1 MRKIFNCDIENMN
14 KIINNVHQKRHIQE
28 KKNTAA
34 MTSNTASVLV
44 RLMQCNYCS
53 FNATQRHTI
62 KSHVEKSH
70 QEICVIGLG
79 FTVKYINTKT
89 ENQRLKDT
97 LQNAGRSVAGAKFIS
112 LKSSCLD
119 SREPSME
126 TLLNRTYKTD
136 SDNSDSV
143 KTAKVEPAGY
153 GDMEHYDSDSMRLK
167 AVNIRGKLKNYDGDE
182 LTPEEENR
190 VKLENIIKL
199 EPAENTEAN
208 GDGAIHKYLERL
220 RNEENS
226 VKLENT
232 VKFEAVENTGANGD
246 EAIYKYLE
254 RLSRGT
260 SSSKALSSCSPKQD
274 SVPVFGM
281 PVLQVKSP
289 PSVSKTISSPGYRK
303 KMIRIIQCNFCDY
316 LIMKKK
322 CCFIKMKQHINRMH
336 PTDDRVEEHNS
347 GYSIQYRDAE
357 TVQTLLESLQTL
369 EAKLNVQ
376 SKKDFKVPTIL
387 NVGTVKIKIE
397 PHIQDK
403 NQKQEADTKSL
414 DDNVKMEV
422 NDFGE
427 EIKEEAEFKLMMNNK
442 MVVKLERVDSD
453 I

>member
-126 TLLNRTYKTD
+126 TLLNRTYKTE
-136 SDNSDSV
+136 SNNSDSV

-153 GDMEHYDSDSMRLK
+153 GVQFKHYDC
-167 AVNIRGKLKNYDGDE
+167 DGSP
-182 LTPEEENR
+182 PEEENR
-190 VKLENIIKL
+190 VKLENTVKL
-199 EPAENTEAN
+199 EPAEKTEAN
-208 GDGAIHKYLERL
+208 RDEAINKYLERL
-220 RNEENS
+220 RNEENR

-232 VKFEAVENTGANGD
+232 VKLEAVENTEANSD

-260 SSSKALSSCSPKQD
+260 SSSKSKARSSCSPKQD
-274 SVPVFGM
+274 SAPVFDT
-281 PVLQVKSP
+281 PALQVMP
-289 PSVSKTISSPGYRK
+289 TPSASKTSSPGSQKK

-322 CCFIKMKQHINRMH
+322 CCFIKMKQHISRMH

-397 PHIQDK
+397 PHIQDQ
-403 NQKQEADTKSL
+403 NQKQEADTNSL

-427 EIKEEAEFKLMMNNK
+427 EIKEEAEFRLMMNNK